1 MRRQIIIIVGQF
13 LQINNLIL
21 IVMIGKKNVLNNNHL
36 TSYQQTLKNKAIIV
50 LKI

>member
-36 TSYQQTLKNKAIIV
+36 ASYQQTLKNKAIIV

>member
-1 MRRQIIIIVGQF
+1 MKRQIIIIVGKF

-36 TSYQQTLKNKAIIV
+36 PSYQQTLKNKAIVV